1 MAKIL
6 GPDGKPVLSKEA
18 KKKHPVATVPS
29 PPTQLLNDAYQQLLA
44 ALGGLDQDEFLA
56 ALRSPTG
63 IEVGL
68 LTILLRDTLNFRGLV
83 AQLPQDSEDPVIRAL
98 IDLVPPGSTIVQSL
112 PPSVTAFRQ

>member
-6 GPDGKPVLSKEA
+6 GPDGKLIISDEA
-18 KKKHPVATVPS
+18 KTKHPVATLPS
-29 PPTQLLNDAYQQLLA
+29 PPTEFLDQAYRQLLTALTGVTPDA
-44 ALGGLDQDEFLA
+44 FVPT
-56 ALRSPTG
+56 LRSITN

-68 LTILLRDTLNFRGLV
+68 LTILIRDTLDFRGLV

-98 IDLVPPGSTIVQSL
+98 IDMVPPTSTIVQSL